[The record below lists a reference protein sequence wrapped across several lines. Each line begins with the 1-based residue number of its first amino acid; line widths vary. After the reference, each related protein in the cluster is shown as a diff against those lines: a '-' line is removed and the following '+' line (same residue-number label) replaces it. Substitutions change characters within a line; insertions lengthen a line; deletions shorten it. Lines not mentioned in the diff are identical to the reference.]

1 MHNIKPLKRLGQNF
15 LVNKGVVRKIIQT
28 ANLQPKDIVLEIGP
42 GLGALTKKLAKRA
55 GKVIAVEKDP
65 RMCEILQENLKDFKN
80 VEIVRGDILKLDPKP
95 EVKPRQ
101 PRVLKSSFKIV
112 ANLPFYITA
121 PVIRKFLEAKNPPK
135 EMVLIVQKEV
145 AQRIC
150 AKPPRMNLLAISV
163 QFYARPEIIAY
174 VSKKA
179 FWPQPKVDAAIL
191 KITPHNKSLTP
202 DQNPRLSRLNLGFSA
217 SGVKLF
223 FKIVRAGFSHPR
235 KQLINNLP
243 KEISSLLPDPKQRAE
258 NLTINDWLKLTKVLK

>member
-15 LVNKGVVRKIIQT
+15 LVDKGIVREIIS
-28 ANLQPKDIVLEIGP
+28 AAEIKPGDIVLEIGP

-80 VEIVRGDILKLDPKP
+80 IEIVQGDILKLDPKP

-179 FWPQPKVDAAIL
+179 FWPQPKVDAAII

-202 DQNPRLSRLNLGFSA
+202 DQNPRLSRLNLGFST

-235 KQLINNLP
+235 KQLVNNLP
-243 KEISSLLPDPKQRAE
+243 KELGSFLPDPKKRAE